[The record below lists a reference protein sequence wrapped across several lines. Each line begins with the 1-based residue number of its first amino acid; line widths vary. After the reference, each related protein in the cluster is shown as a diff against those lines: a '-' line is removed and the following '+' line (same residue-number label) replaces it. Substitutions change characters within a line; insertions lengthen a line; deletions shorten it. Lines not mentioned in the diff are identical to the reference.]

1 TGCTSTTG
9 GGGGAAARTFP
20 LLQPSAWS
28 RRTAL
33 TKAVDICFI
42 ICFPSI
48 VVTYLPLQ
56 IASLARLNRDA
67 ARLGGNVV
75 QESSC
80 RFRHVSHAIALFSR
94 ANRIPKPT

>member
-1 TGCTSTTG
+1 L
-9 GGGGAAARTFP
+9 P

-48 VVTYLPLQ
+48 VVTHLPLQ
-56 IASLARLNRDA
+56 S
-67 ARLGGNVV
+67 
-75 QESSC
+75 
-80 RFRHVSHAIALFSR
+80 RHWR
-94 ANRIPKPT
+94 A